1 MEARANAA
9 SSCVG
14 GAGRAR
20 ESVRTAVE
28 VSTVQREVTASR
40 YASVPQRMDLSRL
53 NPEQREA
60 VTLPRGPLLV
70 LAGAGSG
77 KTRVI
82 VHRLAW
88 LLAHGARPASLCA
101 VTFTNKAA
109 GEMRARLLR
118 LAGRAASEVW
128 VSTFHA
134 LGAEVARQELFRLG
148 WPKRFAVADA
158 GDQMA
163 LVRRLLRSVRVDGR
177 ALDARRVVAAIS
189 RAKNAGGLPTSR
201 PDAQEDDYDV
211 IAAEV
216 FPLYQRALRA
226 QGAVD
231 FDDLILLPLQLFR
244 EYPEVLARWRKRF
257 TTLLVDEFQDTNP
270 PQFDFV
276 RLLAGKRQDLC
287 VVGDDDQCIYSW
299 RGAEVRNILEFHL
312 AFPGTREVVLE
323 RNYRSTAPVLA
334 AASAVIGLLSHR
346 RPKQLKAQR
355 PHGVPVQV
363 VVLPSEEDEA
373 EWVARGVERRLRE
386 GVRPEEVAVLYRT
399 NGQSRPFEESFRAR
413 ALPFEVLGG
422 TEFFH
427 QREVRDVVAYL
438 KVLAN
443 PRDEVSLLRIVN
455 VPARGIGDATM
466 ERLLAHARAHGLG
479 VQAAL
484 DVAGAVDGLAPGAAA
499 RVEGFSGLLARMRKR
514 LQQEPMGQVARSL
527 LSEIGFAE
535 ETRAG
540 ARDGAV
546 AQARMQSVEG
556 VLASLEAYQARE
568 GVRADLVSWLN
579 RLSLDVR
586 EEELAPALG
595 RVSLMTLHAAK
606 GLEFQVVF
614 LVGMEEGLLP
624 HSGMQGEP
632 PNLDEERRLA
642 YVGFTRAR
650 DELILTRAA
659 VRIRRGREVLR
670 TPSRF
675 LEHLPAEAVEVLD
688 LTVPSPPKMGPGEP
702 SVFARLREQFRAAE
716 GAGPGE
722 PRSA

>member
-1 MEARANAA
+1 MRP
-9 SSCVG
+9 S
-14 GAGRAR
+14 
-20 ESVRTAVE
+20 
-28 VSTVQREVTASR
+28 
-40 YASVPQRMDLSRL
+40 PKRMDLSRL

-60 VTLPRGPLLV
+60 VTIPRGPLLV

-82 VHRLAW
+82 VHRIAW
-88 LLAHGARPASLCA
+88 LLARGARPDSICA

-109 GEMRARLLR
+109 GEMKERLVR

-134 LGAEVARQELFRLG
+134 LGAEVARQELSRLG

-158 GDQMA
+158 GDQLA
-163 LVRRLLRSVRVDGR
+163 LVRRLMRLVSVDER
-177 ALDARRVVAAIS
+177 ALDPRRVVAAIS
-189 RAKNAGGLPTSR
+189 RAKNAGRVPGPK
-201 PDAQEDDYDV
+201 PEGQGDDYDV
-211 IAAEV
+211 IAAHV

-244 EYPEVLARWRKRF
+244 EHPEVLERWRKRF
-257 TTLLVDEFQDTNP
+257 PTLVVDEFQDTNP

-276 RLLAGKRQDLC
+276 RLLAGKRRDVC

-299 RGAEVRNILEFHL
+299 RGAEVRNILDFHL
-312 AFPGTREVVLE
+312 AFPGTREVVLG

-334 AASAVIGLLSHR
+334 AAGAVIGALTNR
-346 RPKQLKAQR
+346 RPKQLLAER
-355 PHGVPVQV
+355 THGVPVQV
-363 VVLPSEEDEA
+363 VVLPGEEDEA
-373 EWVARGVERRLRE
+373 EWVARAVERRLRK
-386 GVRPEEVAVLYRT
+386 GVPPDEVAVLYRT
-399 NGQSRPFEESFRAR
+399 NGQSRPFEEAFRAR

-466 ERLLAHARAHGLG
+466 ERLLLHARSRGLG
-479 VQAAL
+479 VQEVL
-484 DVAGAVDGLAPGAAA
+484 DLAGAVEGLAPGAAA
-499 RVEGFSGLLARMRKR
+499 RVQGFSGLVARMRER
-514 LQQEPMGQVARSL
+514 LGREPMGQVARSL

-535 ETRAG
+535 DSRAG
-540 ARDGAV
+540 ARDANV
-546 AQARMQSVEG
+546 AQARMRSVEG

-568 GVRADLVSWLN
+568 GSRADLVSWLN
-579 RLSLDVR
+579 RLSLDAR
-586 EEELAPALG
+586 EEEQAPEPG
-595 RVSLMTLHAAK
+595 RVTMMTLHAAK
-606 GLEFQVVF
+606 GLEFQAVF
-614 LVGMEEGLLP
+614 LVGLEEGLLP

-659 VRIRRGREVLR
+659 VRVRRGREVER

-675 LEHLPAEAVEVLD
+675 LENVPADAVETLD
-688 LTVPSPPKMGPGEP
+688 LTVPSPVPRAPGEP
-702 SVFARLREQFRAAE
+702 SVFARLREQFRAGGA
-716 GAGPGE
+716 AGPGE